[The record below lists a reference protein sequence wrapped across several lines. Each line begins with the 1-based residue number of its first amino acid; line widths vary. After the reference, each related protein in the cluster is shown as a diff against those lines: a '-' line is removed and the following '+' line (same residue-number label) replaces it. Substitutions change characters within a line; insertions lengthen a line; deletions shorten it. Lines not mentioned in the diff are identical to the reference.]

1 MRSLLSMRWD
11 DLLFAHW
18 PVDPEVVEP
27 TLPDGLDVDTRDG
40 DAYLGVVGFQM
51 ASIRPRG
58 VPVGLS
64 FPELNLRTYVRADD
78 GPGVYFYNLD
88 AADRV
93 GVPIARTL
101 FKLPYYRAEM
111 RMTAR
116 GDRVDFRSRRTH
128 RGVPP
133 ARFDATYQP
142 TGTPTT
148 ADPDSLV
155 AFLTE
160 RYRFYTESERGHIY
174 RGDIEHPPWRVCD
187 ATLDCRE
194 NTLFEANGFDRPD
207 GVPLVHYSPGSDVTA
222 GLIHRVDDASLRN

>member
-111 RMTAR
+111 RLDRAPD
-116 GDRVDFRSRRTH
+116 GDVTLRSRR
-128 RGVPP
+128 RGDAPA
-133 ARFDATYQP
+133 ARFAATYRP
-142 TGTPTT
+142 TGVEYEPEDGTL
-148 ADPDSLV
+148 A

-160 RYRFYTESERGHIY
+160 NYRFYTGDGPIY
-174 RGDIEHPPWRVCD
+174 YGDIGHPPWPLAPAAVD
-187 ATLDCRE
+187 IE
-194 NTLFEANGFDRPD
+194 SNTLFAANGFDSPPGD
-207 GVPLVHYSPGSDVTA
+207 PLVHYSPGVEVTA
-222 GLIHRVDDASLRN
+222 ERIRRVG